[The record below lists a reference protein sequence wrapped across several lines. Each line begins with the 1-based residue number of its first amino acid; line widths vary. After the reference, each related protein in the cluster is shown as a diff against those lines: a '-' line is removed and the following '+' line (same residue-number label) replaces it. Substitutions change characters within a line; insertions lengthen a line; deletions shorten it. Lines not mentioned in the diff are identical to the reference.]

1 MFFLT
6 PRYIKEAKQYLHG
19 AKKFLAYK
27 CDILPEARV
36 TEIEALIADL
46 RGAMRSRNRNE
57 VSESVAKLD
66 EVIGK
71 SLPAQKHGALRENIE
86 VFLVAIVI
94 AARGSGG

>member
-27 CDILPEARV
+27 RDILPEARV
-36 TEIEALIADL
+36 TEIESLITDL
-46 RGAMRSRNRNE
+46 RGAMRSRNRDE
-57 VSESVAKLD
+57 VSAAVAKLD

-71 SLPAQKHGALRENIE
+71 SLPPQKHGALRENIE
-86 VFLVAIVI
+86 VFLVWP
-94 AARGSGG
+94 SSLPLE